1 MDVSK
6 LIEKAREAAERRN
19 YDYAIDLYLQAL
31 KLSPDTAMARREL
44 RAVENR
50 LSKEKGSSFWGKAK
64 TAGNAAQVQIL
75 YSTKKYDS
83 AIEKAEETLKAD
95 PGNVGVLMLLG
106 KAAMAAN
113 YRQTA
118 IVTFE
123 DIKSMNAGG
132 NTKQMVEALRELAF
146 AYETD
151 GKIREASDTWALVQ
165 RHAPGDRDATAR
177 IRDLAAKTMT
187 TTIETAARTGERGAA
202 ARSTQTDEQKKQA
215 ERSDREKGE
224 IKTAEDLK
232 AAINDKK
239 NDLLARPDDPRI
251 HCALGDLY
259 KQGGSYAE
267 AKKSYDTAREKDP
280 NNYTYLFKLHDL
292 ELWKMTT
299 AAKALQAKAAAGDAA
314 AREQFKKDVSALLE
328 YKLTSFTEREKQYS
342 TDSLTKFNL
351 GCVYYDLAKEKGD
364 KTMYDEAIKRF
375 QQTFRDPK
383 FRTDSGLRMG
393 SAFAAKGQFE
403 LALKR
408 FDETLASIPPE
419 LKNEHWKNLVYAKGD
434 TLFRAGKVN
443 ESRETFLQIYEIDV
457 AFKDISKRIDE
468 MSGGPAA

>member
-31 KLSPDTAMARREL
+31 KLSPDTAIARREL

-50 LSKEKGSSFWGKAK
+50 LAKEKGTSFWGKAK
-64 TAGNAAQVQIL
+64 TAGNAALVQTL
-75 YSTKKYDS
+75 YSTKKYDA

-95 PGNVGVLMLLG
+95 PGAIGVMMLLG
-106 KAAMAAN
+106 KAAMAAG

-132 NTKQMVEALRELAF
+132 NPKQLVEAMRELAF
-146 AYETD
+146 AYEAD
-151 GKIREASDTWALVQ
+151 GKIKEASDTWSLVQ
-165 RHAPGDRDATAR
+165 RHAPGDRDATAK

-187 TTIETAARTGERGAA
+187 STIETAARTGERGAA
-202 ARSTQTDEQKKQA
+202 ARSTQTADQKKQA

-239 NDLLARPDDPRI
+239 ADIQQRPDDPRL
-251 HCALGDLY
+251 HAALGDLY
-259 KQGGSYAE
+259 KQGNAYAE
-267 AKKSYDTAREKDP
+267 AKKSYETAREKDP
-280 NNYTYLFKLHDL
+280 NNYTWLFKLHDL
-292 ELWKMTT
+292 EIWKMTNGLR
-299 AAKALQAKAAAGDAA
+299 ALQQKVAAGDAA
-314 AREQFKKDVSALLE
+314 SREQYKRDMLALLE
-328 YKLTSFTEREKQYS
+328 YKLTSFVEREKQYS
-342 TDSLTKFNL
+342 TDSLTKYNL
-351 GCVYYDLAKEKGD
+351 GAVYFDLATEKND
-364 KTMYDEAIKRF
+364 KGMYDEAIKRF

-383 FRTDSGLRMG
+383 FRIESGLRMG
-393 SAFAAKGQFE
+393 LGFAAKGQYE

-408 FDETLASIPPE
+408 FDETLASIPAE
-419 LKNEHWKNLVYAKGD
+419 IKNDQWKNLVYAKGD
-434 TLFRAGKVN
+434 TLQRAGKTN
-443 ESRETFLQIYEIDV
+443 EAKEVFLQIYEVDV
-457 AFKDISKRIDE
+457 AFKDIAKRIDQL
-468 MSGGPAA
+468 SSGPAA